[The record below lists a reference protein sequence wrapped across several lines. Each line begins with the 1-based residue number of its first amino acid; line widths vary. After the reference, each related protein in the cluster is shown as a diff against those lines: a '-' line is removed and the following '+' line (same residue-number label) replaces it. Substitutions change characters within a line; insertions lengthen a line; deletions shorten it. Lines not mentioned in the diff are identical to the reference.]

1 MKNFFR
7 NRPKEVVTPPKQTV
21 AELVK
26 LLDAAKAEEAL
37 ALASEDKG
45 PAVYKRAVLIGIN
58 YFGSNCELNGCIN
71 DVHNVYLWLTK
82 ECGYDPKNIQVF
94 TDQRENDPAFRPT
107 RANIEK
113 AIKWLHSDLPTT
125 PVQLFLHYSGHG
137 SWTYDQSAG
146 TAGAGDEADGRD
158 ESICPVDYNT
168 AGCIIDDDLN
178 RLVVAPIAELANVSM
193 TCLFDCCHSGT
204 ALDLRY
210 DYEIDVNGATPTTR
224 TYKMVQQKS
233 LQKTKSQIVLWS
245 GCLDT
250 QTSADA
256 YIARQS
262 QGAMTWGFLTTVRK
276 NKNVLSYKKL
286 LSELQLQLKSARYE
300 QIPHFSCSKMVNLA
314 DRVVLF

>member
-1 MKNFFR
+1 MKKFFSR
-7 NRPKEVVTPPKQTV
+7 TKEVHVPPKQTV
-21 AELVK
+21 AELIQ
-26 LLDAAKAEEAL
+26 LLEVAKAEEA
-37 ALASEDKG
+37 AKAAESEAKS
-45 PAVYKRAVLIGIN
+45 AVYKRAVLIGIN
-58 YFGSNCELNGCIN
+58 YFGSSCELNGCIN

-82 ECGYDPKNIQVF
+82 ECGYDPKNIQVY
-94 TDQRENDPAFRPT
+94 TDERETDAAFRPT
-107 RANIEK
+107 RANIER
-113 AIKWLHSDLPTT
+113 AIKWLNSDLPAGS

-146 TAGAGDEADGRD
+146 KAGGGDEADGRD
-158 ESICPVDYNT
+158 ESICPVDYDT

-178 RLVVAPIAELANVSM
+178 KLVVVPIADKANVSLM
-193 TCLFDCCHSGT
+193 CLFDCCHSGT

-210 DYEIDVNGATPTTR
+210 DYEIEINGNTPNTR
-224 TYKMVQQKS
+224 TYKMVQEKS
-233 LQKTKSQIVLWS
+233 LQKTQSQVVLWS

-286 LSELQLQLKSARYE
+286 LSELQLQLRSARYE
-300 QIPHFSCSKMVNLA
+300 QVPHLSCSKMVNLA
-314 DRVVLF
+314 DRVLF

>member
-1 MKNFFR
+1 MRNFFR
-7 NRPKEVVTPPKQTV
+7 HKPREVVNPPKQTV

-26 LLDAAKAEEAL
+26 LLEAAKAEEA
-37 ALASEDKG
+37 ATSEADKG
-45 PAVYKRAVLIGIN
+45 VVYKRAVLIGIN
-58 YFGSNCELNGCIN
+58 YFGTSSELNGCVN
-71 DVHNVYLWLTK
+71 DVHNVYVWLTK
-82 ECGYDPKNIQVF
+82 ECGYDAKNIQIL
-94 TDQRENDPAFRPT
+94 TDERDSAVRPT

-113 AIKWLHSDLPTT
+113 AMKWLNSDLPANV

-178 RLVVAPIAELANVSM
+178 KLIVVPIAEMANVSM

-224 TYKMVQQKS
+224 TYKMIQQKS
-233 LQKTKSQIVLWS
+233 LQKTKSQIMLWS
-245 GCLDT
+245 GCLDS

-262 QGAMTWGFLTTVRK
+262 QGAMTWGFLSTVRK

-314 DRVVLF
+314 DRAVLF